1 MIEVSVAMPCLDE
14 ARTLPACIDEAR
26 RAIDRLK
33 LEAEILIAD
42 NGSRDGSQSIAENL
56 GARVIDVRDRGYGFA
71 CRAAIAHARGR
82 FVVLGDSDDSYDFGE
97 MGPFLDKL
105 RRGADLVM
113 GSRFRGRIH
122 PGAMPMSHQYLG
134 NPVLTGILNLLFSA
148 GVSDAH
154 CGLRALRR
162 ESFAEVSWSSGGME
176 FASELVIRAAQ
187 KRLRIDEV
195 PCSLHPDGRDRRP
208 HLRSVRDGLR
218 HLYLMARLKLD

>member
-1 MIEVSVAMPCLDE
+1 MPCLDE

-26 RAIDRLK
+26 RA
-33 LEAEILIAD
+33 LEAARVEGEILIAD
-42 NGSRDGSQSIAENL
+42 NGSRDQSRAIAEKL
-56 GARVIDVRDRGYGFA
+56 GARIVTVRDRGYGFA
-71 CRAAIAHARGR
+71 CRAALAASRGV
-82 FVVLGDSDDSYDFGE
+82 FVILGDSDDSYDFGE
-97 MGPFLDKL
+97 MGPFLDSL
-105 RRGADLVM
+105 RAGADLVM

-122 PGAMPMSHQYLG
+122 PGAMPLSHRYLG

-162 ESFAEVSWSSGGME
+162 EAFVDMNWSSGGME
-176 FASELVIRAAQ
+176 FASELVIRAARA
-187 KRLRIDEV
+187 KLRIEEV

-218 HLYLMARLKLD
+218 HLSLMARLFVS